1 MKIQQYFMK
10 VLSIICLSFLYMVFS
25 CGSDYYEPRTIIPE
39 MFADARPLDQTSEI
53 QPPLADVLAFELSFG
68 ADNVPDE
75 FLITRLIGKQD
86 FTVDDEDNVYIYDE
100 YRLKVF
106 DKNCMAKT
114 IIGRPGEGPGE
125 FMSRDALPT
134 VGPQGYITVFNGMYN
149 TFYSVFNPQHKFI
162 YNVNRK
168 PRESGPQYSCKV
180 ITIDEDE
187 YISEV
192 IDRHKNDNFMI
203 GTFSLV
209 HTKNEE
215 KDTIASYDVP
225 IQVIIGG
232 DDSSLPN
239 TGDLFWDL
247 LPGGKVIYTHS
258 WQDELNTPEGNFYI
272 IHVYDLDTG
281 ERIMYK
287 KLFTPVPMEKRLL
300 LGPRWISGGDSRA
313 EKIRDDY
320 IRNLK
325 IKYAE
330 ALRFVFFDGPVMFA
344 YTNTTIKKDKY
355 TDFLVDVID
364 IENEKYLKSIYLI
377 NYIGIKAIKNG
388 YAYMNGNNEDGFP
401 VIEKYRIDP
410 SVYGK

>member
-1 MKIQQYFMK
+1 M
-10 VLSIICLSFLYMVFS
+10 
-25 CGSDYYEPRTIIPE
+25 
-39 MFADARPLDQTSEI
+39 
-53 QPPLADVLAFELSFG
+53 
-68 ADNVPDE
+68 
-75 FLITRLIGKQD
+75 
-86 FTVDDEDNVYIYDE
+86 
-100 YRLKVF
+100 
-106 DKNCMAKT
+106 
-114 IIGRPGEGPGE
+114 
-125 FMSRDALPT
+125 
-134 VGPQGYITVFNGMYN
+134 GPQGYITVFNGMYN

-162 YNVNRK
+162 HNVNK
-168 PRESGPQYSCKV
+168 KTIESGPQYLCKV

-192 IDRHKNDNFMI
+192 IERNKNDNFMI
-203 GTFSLV
+203 GTFSLI

-215 KDTIASYDVP
+215 RDTIASYDVP
-225 IQVIIGG
+225 IQVIVLWDDAPLHNGG
-232 DDSSLPN
+232 E
-239 TGDLFWDL
+239 LFWDL
-247 LPGGKVIYTHS
+247 LPSGKVAYTHS

-287 KLFTPVPMEKRLL
+287 KRFTPVPMKKRLL
-300 LGPRWISGGDSRA
+300 LGPPWISGGDSRA

-320 IRNLK
+320 IKNLK